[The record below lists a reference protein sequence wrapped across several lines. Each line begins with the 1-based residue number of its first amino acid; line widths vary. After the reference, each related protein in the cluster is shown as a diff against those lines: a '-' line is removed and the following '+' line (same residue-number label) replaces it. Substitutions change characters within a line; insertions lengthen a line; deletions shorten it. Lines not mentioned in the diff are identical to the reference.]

1 MSLYNKLRDY
11 TTNHDY
17 SNLNTLYTVGAGYKQ
32 STVERGMRDV
42 VKDTGI
48 KPYWGYQILSVTAK
62 NENGVEY
69 IIGYKR
75 VLEKDFNLKIL

>member
-1 MSLYNKLRDY
+1 MSLYKTLLSKTTNNDY
-11 TTNHDY
+11 T
-17 SNLNTLYTVGAGYKQ
+17 SLNTLYELGKPQKQ
-32 STVERGMRDV
+32 STVERAMRKV
-42 VKDTGI
+42 CEDTGI

-75 VLEKDFNLKIL
+75 VLEKDFNLKI